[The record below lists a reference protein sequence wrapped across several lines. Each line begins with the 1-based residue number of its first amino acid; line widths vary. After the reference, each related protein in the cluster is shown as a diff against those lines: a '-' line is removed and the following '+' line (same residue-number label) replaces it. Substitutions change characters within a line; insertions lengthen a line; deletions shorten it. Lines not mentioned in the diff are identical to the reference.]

1 MTALASWRDE
11 VDGGELGRATARL
24 RRAIDDGQQV
34 VVAAHVAPDGDA
46 LGGALALHLAL
57 RSAGARSVPVVGEDP
72 LVLPSSLAA
81 LPGADQVRG
90 QTGLPPASEV
100 DLLVSIDAASPDR
113 IGAVREYLDV
123 GVPTVMV
130 DHHARGTGFGD
141 VRVVAPGAAATVQ
154 LVAGL
159 LDDLE
164 LPVTPPVATCLYAGL
179 VTDTGR
185 FGHASTDASVME
197 FGARLLAAGADH
209 VELTRRLFDERSIGE
224 LQLVGHA
231 LARLT
236 YVPDVALVHTHLTH
250 EELDASDG
258 ELADTEGIVDLLRSA
273 EDAEVA
279 VVLKPA
285 PDGTWRVSMRS
296 TGQTDVGALATAFG
310 GGGHAAAAGFTA
322 SGEKEQLLDD
332 LVAWLRAR

>member
-1 MTALASWRDE
+1 MSALAPWRDE
-11 VDGGELGRATARL
+11 VDGRELARATARL
-24 RRAIDDGQQV
+24 RRTIDDGQQV

-46 LGGALALHLAL
+46 LGGVLALHLAL
-57 RSAGARSVPVVGEDP
+57 TAAGARSVPVVGEDP
-72 LVLPSSLAA
+72 LVLPSPLAA

-90 QTGLPPASEV
+90 RTGLPPASEV

-113 IGAVREYLDV
+113 IGAVRDYLDV

-164 LPVTPPVATCLYAGL
+164 LPVTAPVATCLYAGL

-209 VELTRRLFDERSIGE
+209 VELTRRLFDERSIEE
-224 LQLVGHA
+224 LQLVGRA

-250 EELDASDG
+250 DELDDSEG

-279 VVLKPA
+279 VVIKPA

-296 TGQTDVGALATAFG
+296 MGRTDVGALATAFG

-322 SGEKEQLLDD
+322 TGEHERVVERI
-332 LVAWLRAR
+332 VAWLRAH

>member
-1 MTALASWRDE
+1 MSTLAPWRDE
-11 VDGGELGRATARL
+11 VEDRELARATAQL
-24 RRAIDDGQQV
+24 RRAIDDHQRV

-57 RSAGARSVPVVGEDP
+57 TDAGARSVPVVGEDP

-90 QTGLPPASEV
+90 QAGLPPASEV

-113 IGAVREYLDV
+113 IGAASDYLDAQ
-123 GVPTVMV
+123 VPTLMV

-141 VRVVAPGAAATVQ
+141 VRLVAPGAAATVQ

-159 LDDLE
+159 LDELE
-164 LPVTPPVATCLYAGL
+164 LPVTPSVATCLYAGL

-209 VELTRRLFDERSIGE
+209 VELTRRLFDERSIEE
-224 LQLVGHA
+224 LQLVGRA

-250 EELDASDG
+250 QELDASEG

-296 TGQTDVGALATAFG
+296 TGQADVGALATAFG
-310 GGGHAAAAGFTA
+310 GGGHAAAAGFSAT
-322 SGEKEQLLDD
+322 GEQDELIGRI
-332 LVAWLRAR
+332 VAWLRAR